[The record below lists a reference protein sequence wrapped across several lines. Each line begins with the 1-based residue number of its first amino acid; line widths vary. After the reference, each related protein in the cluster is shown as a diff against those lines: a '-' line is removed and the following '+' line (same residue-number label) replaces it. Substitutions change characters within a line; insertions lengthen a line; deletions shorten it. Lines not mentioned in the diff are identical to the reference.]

1 MSSFEFRVSSFL
13 VAVSNPKLETR
24 MRTRKSYTC
33 VVDEDVSLPITPSQH
48 SYLKLMRQAL
58 ELQFL
63 YVMKHTKLQY
73 RVCLTATLCLLLSF
87 LTFGAVPM
95 SEASQEKATA
105 KAALTPEQEKELV
118 AAFDRHVKDYLKQR
132 SRVKEKLPALSKE
145 ATPEQITAYQKSFV
159 EALRAM
165 RAGTKQGYIFNAQFA
180 DYLRTIIKTEL
191 PPRDK
196 SEIREVVLEADTKG
210 VPLRVNYPYPE
221 TKELTQ
227 MPPTLLLKLPQLPKE
242 VKYRYVGRNM
252 LLVDTDNGLIVD
264 YMLNALP

>member
-1 MSSFEFRVSSFL
+1 M
-13 VAVSNPKLETR
+13 
-24 MRTRKSYTC
+24 
-33 VVDEDVSLPITPSQH
+33 
-48 SYLKLMRQAL
+48 
-58 ELQFL
+58 
-63 YVMKHTKLQY
+63 
-73 RVCLTATLCLLLSF
+73 
-87 LTFGAVPM
+87 
-95 SEASQEKATA
+95 A

-132 SRVKEKLPALSKE
+132 SQVKNKLPSLSKE

-165 RAGTKQGYIFNAQFA
+165 RAGTKQGYIFTPQFA
-180 DYLRTIIKTEL
+180 DFLRTIIKTEL
-191 PPRDK
+191 PRRDK

-227 MPPTLLLKLPQLPKE
+227 MPPTLLLKLPPLPKE
-242 VKYRYVGRNM
+242 VKYRYVGRHM